1 MQGAQPNSAGDKD
14 RVTAQYAAEYRGVG
28 RDVMGWRRGVP
39 GRHRECHAG
48 TISSARSRRAAL
60 GFGLLPR
67 SS

>member
-14 RVTAQYAAEYRGVG
+14 RVTAQYAAEDMGVG
-28 RDVMGWRRGVP
+28 RDLVVWRHDVP
-39 GRHRECHAG
+39 GRHRECHPG
-48 TISSARSRRAAL
+48 TISPACSRGAAL